1 MTTKHKKPTASDTY
15 AQHRK
20 DITSLMLWLELE
32 LNKHQANASK
42 HPKDW
47 GFVGDLG
54 HVREKLIEMM
64 TFLSHSEQHEIE
76 ALLSESR

>member
-1 MTTKHKKPTASDTY
+1 MTTKKQTAQNVYT
-15 AQHRK
+15 QHRK
-20 DITSLMLWLELE
+20 DITILMLWLELE

-42 HPKDW
+42 HSKDW

-64 TFLSHSEQHEIE
+64 TFLSHSQQHEIE

>member
-1 MTTKHKKPTASDTY
+1 MTTKKQTAQDAY
-15 AQHRK
+15 VQHRK

-32 LNKHQANASK
+32 LEKHQANASE

-64 TFLSHSEQHEIE
+64 TFLSHSQQHEIQD
-76 ALLSESR
+76 LLSESR